1 MSDWRITVPVFLFP
15 GQGAQFTGMGI
26 DLYEADS
33 DGKAGVR
40 ELFEMASGILGKD
53 IRDLLNA
60 DGDTLKRTDIS
71 QVAIT
76 VASLAACRT
85 LASRGI
91 KPSACAGFSLGE
103 YPALAVS
110 GVITEAEAIRLTIE
124 RGQIMQEVA
133 DEIAASA
140 KAEASGAEAEAA
152 LPGMSAIIGLS
163 PAQVDDVIASLGG
176 GTAGKIKLYGA
187 NYNSPLQTV
196 ISGTADALTAAEA
209 AFKAAGARRAL
220 RLKVAG
226 PFHSPL
232 MAKAGERFA
241 AVLDAVVFKDPAI
254 PLFSNVTGKRVS
266 LGAEAKTCAVAHI
279 SNPVRWTEEEATIA
293 ASFVNANEEPALV
306 EVGPGRVLSGLW
318 ADSKLSGVCKPYAE
332 ILGA

>member
-26 DLYEADS
+26 DLFEADS

-40 ELFEMASGILGKD
+40 DLFTMASDILGKD

-60 DGDTLKRTDIS
+60 DGDTLKRTDVS

-76 VASLAACRT
+76 VASLAAFRT

-91 KPSACAGFSLGE
+91 KPTACAGFSLGE

-124 RGQIMQEVA
+124 RGRIMQEVA

-140 KAEASGAEAEAA
+140 KAETSGDEAA

-163 PAQVDDVIASLGG
+163 SAQVDDVIASLGG

-241 AVLDAVVFKDPAI
+241 ALLEGVAFKDPLL
-254 PLFSNVTGKRVS
+254 PLFSNVTGKRVA

-293 ASFVNANEEPALV
+293 ASIIDGNEEPALV

-318 ADSKLSGVCKPYAE
+318 ADSKLAGVCKPYAE